1 MYQAR
6 HAPGPGSVVW
16 RVGGD
21 WRMMLGG
28 GRALILPVAHPVV
41 AAGVGQFSD
50 YESAPWK
57 RLVGTLDLYLRV
69 IYGGAHE
76 TTTEAGE
83 RLRSLHKRIKGRDAD
98 GNRYHALD
106 PAAFHWVH
114 ATLVDSMVEMR
125 ERFGRPLTGLEREL
139 FYEEMCEVATLY
151 GLRERDMPPDWGAFR
166 AYFDEMV
173 ETELRDSDTLQEV
186 IAMVFNPS
194 KPASLPLPEQLWGL
208 ASWPGAEL
216 VRLATVGT
224 LPPTLR
230 RRLGLRWG
238 AERALALRAN
248 QEAIRRLFPLLPD
261 RLRLMPPA
269 LAAKRRPKP
278 PRGRCPGGGGPP

>member
-6 HAPGPGSVVW
+6 RALGPGSVVW

-28 GRALILPVAHPVV
+28 GRSLILQVAHPTV

-50 YESAPWK
+50 YASAPWK
-57 RLVGTLDLYLRV
+57 RLAGTLDLYLRV
-69 IYGGAHE
+69 IYGGPDE
-76 TTTEAGE
+76 TAAEAGE
-83 RLRSLHKRIKGRDAD
+83 RLRAMHRKIKGVDAD
-98 GNRYHALD
+98 GRRFHALD

-151 GLRERDMPPDWGAFR
+151 GLRERDMPPDWSAFR
-166 AYFDEMV
+166 AYFDEV
-173 ETELRDSDTLQEV
+173 VAGELRDSQTLQDV
-186 IAMVFNPS
+186 IRMVFNPA
-194 KPASLPLPEQLWGL
+194 KPPALPVPDQLWAL
-208 ASWPGAEL
+208 ASWPGTEL
-216 VRLATVGT
+216 VRLATAGT
-224 LPPTLR
+224 LPPVLR
-230 RRLGLRWG
+230 RRVGLRWG
-238 AERALALRAN
+238 ADKELALRAH
-248 QEAIRRLFPLLPD
+248 QEAIRRIFPLLPD

-269 LAAKRRPKP
+269 LAAKR
-278 PRGRCPGGGGPP
+278 GQTLAAAA

>member
-28 GRALILPVAHPVV
+28 GRALILQVAHPVV

-83 RLRSLHKRIKGRDAD
+83 GPRPPHQRGQGRGPGGDRS
-98 GNRYHALD
+98 HA
-106 PAAFHWVH
+106 
-114 ATLVDSMVEMR
+114 
-125 ERFGRPLTGLEREL
+125 
-139 FYEEMCEVATLY
+139 
-151 GLRERDMPPDWGAFR
+151 
-166 AYFDEMV
+166 
-173 ETELRDSDTLQEV
+173 
-186 IAMVFNPS
+186 
-194 KPASLPLPEQLWGL
+194 
-208 ASWPGAEL
+208 PG
-216 VRLATVGT
+216 
-224 LPPTLR
+224 
-230 RRLGLRWG
+230 
-238 AERALALRAN
+238 
-248 QEAIRRLFPLLPD
+248 
-261 RLRLMPPA
+261 PPA
-269 LAAKRRPKP
+269 LP
-278 PRGRCPGGGGPP
+278 PAPA

>member
-1 MYQAR
+1 MYHAR

-21 WRMMLGG
+21 WTMMLGG
-28 GRALILPVAHPVV
+28 GRALILQVAHPTV

-50 YESAPWK
+50 YATAPWK

-69 IYGGAHE
+69 IYGGRDE
-76 TTTEAGE
+76 TAAEAGE
-83 RLRSLHKRIKGRDAD
+83 RLRAMHRKIKGVDAD
-98 GNRYHALD
+98 GRRFHALD

-125 ERFGRPLTGLEREL
+125 ERFGQPLTGLEREL

-151 GLRERDMPPDWGAFR
+151 GLRERDMPPDWGSFR
-166 AYFDEMV
+166 AYLDETV
-173 ETELRDSDTLQEV
+173 RTELRDSETLQDV
-186 IAMVFNPS
+186 IRMVLHPA
-194 KPASLPLPEQLWGL
+194 KPASLPLPDQLWGL

-224 LPPTLR
+224 LPPSLR
-230 RRLGLRWG
+230 RRVGLRWS
-238 AERALALRAN
+238 ADKALALRAH

-269 LAAKRRPKP
+269 LAAKR
-278 PRGRCPGGGGPP
+278 GQTLAAAA

>member
-1 MYQAR
+1 MYHER
-6 HAPGPGSVVW
+6 RAPGPGSVVW

-28 GRALILPVAHPVV
+28 GRALILQVAHPTV

-50 YESAPWK
+50 YASAPWK

-69 IYGGAHE
+69 IYGGRDE
-76 TTTEAGE
+76 TAAEAGE
-83 RLRSLHKRIKGRDAD
+83 RLRAMHRKIRGVDAD
-98 GNRYHALD
+98 GRRFHALD

-151 GLRERDMPPDWGAFR
+151 GLRERDMPRDWTAFR
-166 AYFDEMV
+166 TYFDDMV
-173 ETELRDSDTLQEV
+173 ASDLRDSQTLQNV
-186 IAMVFNPS
+186 IAMVFRPA
-194 KPASLPLPEQLWGL
+194 KPPLLPIPDGLWGL

-216 VRLATVGT
+216 IRLTTVGT
-224 LPPTLR
+224 LPPALR
-230 RRLGLRWG
+230 RRAGLRWG
-238 AERALALRAN
+238 RDKELALRAQ
-248 QEAIRRLFPLLPD
+248 QEAVRRLFPLLPD

-269 LAAKRRPKP
+269 LAARR
-278 PRGRCPGGGGPP
+278 GQTLAAA

>member
-28 GRALILPVAHPVV
+28 GRALILQGAHPVG
-41 AAGVGQFSD
+41 AARVGQFSD
-50 YESAPWK
+50 YESARWK

-83 RLRSLHKRIKGRDAD
+83 RLRSLHKRIKGLDAD

-114 ATLVDSMVEMR
+114 ATLVDTMVEMR
-125 ERFGRPLTGLEREL
+125 ERFGRPLTLAEREL
-139 FYEEMCEVATLY
+139 FYAEMCEVGKLY
-151 GLRERDMPPDWGAFR
+151 GLRDSDMPDGWDAFEDYYAR
-166 AYFDEMV
+166 TVRDEL
-173 ETELRDSDTLQEV
+173 EDSEL
-186 IAMVFNPS
+186 
-194 KPASLPLPEQLWGL
+194 
-208 ASWPGAEL
+208 
-216 VRLATVGT
+216 
-224 LPPTLR
+224 
-230 RRLGLRWG
+230 
-238 AERALALRAN
+238 
-248 QEAIRRLFPLLPD
+248 
-261 RLRLMPPA
+261 
-269 LAAKRRPKP
+269 
-278 PRGRCPGGGGPP
+278 

>member
-1 MYQAR
+1 MY
-6 HAPGPGSVVW
+6 HAACTPGPGSVVW

-28 GRALILPVAHPVV
+28 GRALILQVAHPTV

-50 YESAPWK
+50 YASAPWK
-57 RLVGTLDLYLRV
+57 RLTGTLDLYLRT
-69 IYGGAHE
+69 IYGGRDE
-76 TTTEAGE
+76 TAAEAGE
-83 RLRSLHKRIKGRDAD
+83 RLRAMHRKIKGVDAD
-98 GNRYHALD
+98 GRRFHALD

-139 FYEEMCEVATLY
+139 FYEEMCKVATLY

-166 AYFDEMV
+166 AYFDDV
-173 ETELRDSDTLQEV
+173 VAGELRDSDTLQEV
-186 IAMVFNPS
+186 IRMILRPA
-194 KPASLPLPEQLWGL
+194 KPASLPLPDPLWGL

-216 VRLATVGT
+216 VRLVTVGT
-224 LPPTLR
+224 LPAALR
-230 RRLGLRWG
+230 RRLGLPWS
-238 AERALALRAN
+238 ADRALALRAH
-248 QEAIRRLFPLLPD
+248 QAAIRRLFPLLPD

-269 LAAKRRPKP
+269 LAAKR
-278 PRGRCPGGGGPP
+278 GQTLASAA

>member
-28 GRALILPVAHPVV
+28 GRALILQVAHPVV

-83 RLRSLHKRIKGRDAD
+83 RLRSLHKRIKGLDAD

-114 ATLVDSMVEMR
+114 ATLVDTMVEMR
-125 ERFGRPLTGLEREL
+125 ERFGRPLTALEREL
-139 FYEEMCEVATLY
+139 FYEEMQAVGERY
-151 GLRERDMPPDWGAFR
+151 GLRDRDMPPDWSAFED
-166 AYFDEMV
+166 YMEEMV
-173 ETELRDSDTLQEV
+173 AGELRDSKTLQRV
-186 IAMVFNPS
+186 IATVFRPS
-194 KPASLPLPEQLWGL
+194 KPPLPIPDVVWGI
-208 ASWPGAEL
+208 AARPGAEL
-216 VRLATVGT
+216 IRLTTVGS
-224 LPPTLR
+224 LPPALR
-230 RRLGLRWG
+230 ERVGLSWSR
-238 AERALALRAN
+238 ERELALRAQ

-269 LAAKRRPKP
+269 LAAR
-278 PRGRCPGGGGPP
+278 RGRTLVAA